1 MNNFDDIYANNVSSQ
16 KIPSTHYNSF
26 YFDALNGLSKKN
38 KKIPY
43 KYLYD
48 KNGVRLFNDIIIPFS
63 SHLLKWSLKAK
74 REFLS

>member
-16 KIPSTHYNSF
+16 KILSTHYNSF
-26 YFDALNGLSKKN
+26 YFDVLNGLSKKN

-48 KNGVRLFNDIIIPFS
+48 KNGEKLSDSDESKIEKYFFKLTKKKNND
-63 SHLLKWSLKAK
+63 K
-74 REFLS
+74 R